1 MPDSP
6 LPRPVPTHLS
16 RRTLIAG
23 GGAIGVAGIAL
34 AACSPGGAT
43 GGDTRNSTPDPDR
56 PRESPMLTE
65 MVKAGDLPPMD
76 ERMPV
81 DEDRLVVP
89 TLEYGTFGGTFAGVV
104 LDQDRGWLDRFIH
117 YEPTVRASQQLDEFG
132 LPGTFKNVEVNDDG
146 TVFTLHL
153 RKGMRWSDGEPVTA
167 DDVLFAIED
176 VYYNTTLYP
185 TVPEFLTSGGA
196 PCTPEKVDDHTVTLT
211 YPGPRGDFLVTAS
224 RGEQPKNLL
233 GWPKHYLSQ
242 FLPDLSPDAEK
253 LAEEAGMGDWT
264 DHWAD
269 RKAYFTNID
278 LPVLTAWKLTSP
290 LNEGTVVTAERNP
303 YYWKTDDDG
312 AQLPF
317 IDRLEFEIVQNEEV
331 MLLKAVNGE
340 IDMHGRNFT
349 TDPNRPVLADA
360 RESGDFRF
368 LTVENTSM
376 NQMVISLNLNHR
388 DPELRS
394 IFQNKD
400 FRIGLSHAID
410 RQDIQDTVYQRQG
423 QPHQAAPSPKSE
435 FYDEEFATQYT
446 AFDLDLANQHLDTAG
461 LTTKD
466 SDGFRL
472 RPSGDRLTFQVDVTA
487 DAVQHAQAMA
497 LVVQT
502 WEQVGI
508 KASVNPLER
517 TLFYDRKTPGA
528 NQHDANVWGGDGG
541 YRTEMDELRWWF
553 PSWSESNYA
562 VRWAEHFTS
571 DGASENAEEPPA
583 PALEQMDLA
592 RQIPLEPDAEKR
604 KELFRQILAI
614 SKEQFYAIGTVLPG
628 DGFSI
633 AKNHLRNVVE
643 TYPESPLYFT
653 PGHIDPPTWYIG

>member
-6 LPRPVPTHLS
+6 VLHPTVLS
-16 RRTLIAG
+16 RRQLVAGSGALGLGSLLVACSSAASDEAG
-23 GGAIGVAGIAL
+23 GA
-34 AACSPGGAT
+34 
-43 GGDTRNSTPDPDR
+43 DRSTSPDPDR
-56 PRESPMLTE
+56 PQESPMLTE
-65 MVKAGDLPPMD
+65 KVDAGELSPLE

-81 DEDRLVVP
+81 EEDRLVVATP
-89 TLEYGTFGGTFAGVV
+89 EYGPYGGTFAGVV

-132 LPGTFKNVEVNDDG
+132 LPGTFKAVDVNEEG
-146 TVFTLHL
+146 TEFTLHL
-153 RKGMRWSDGEPVTA
+153 RQGMRWSDGEPVTA
-167 DDVLFAIED
+167 DDVMFAIQD
-176 VYYNTTLYP
+176 VYFNATLYP
-185 TVPEFLTSGGA
+185 TVPEYLTADGE
-196 PCTPEKVDDHTVTLT
+196 PCTPEKVDESTVVLT

-242 FLPDLSPDAEK
+242 FLPDLNPEAEK

-264 DHWAD
+264 DHWGD
-269 RKAYFTNID
+269 RKAYFNNIE
-278 LPVLTAWKLTSP
+278 LPVLTAWHLTSP
-290 LNEGTVVTAERNP
+290 LNEGSVVTAERNP
-303 YYWKTDDDG
+303 YYWKTDDTG

-317 IDRLEFEIVQNEEV
+317 IDRLEFEIVQNDEV

-388 DPELRS
+388 DEELRK

-400 FRIGLSHAID
+400 FRIGLSHAIN

-435 FYDEEFATQYT
+435 FFDEEFATQYT
-446 AFDLDLANQHLDTAG
+446 EFDIDLATEHLDAAG
-461 LTTKD
+461 LTEKD

-472 RPSGDRLTFQVDVTA
+472 RPDGKRLTFQVDVTA
-487 DAVQHAQAMA
+487 DAAQHGQAMA

-502 WEQVGI
+502 WESVGI
-508 KASVNPLER
+508 KATVNPLER
-517 TLFYDRKTPGA
+517 TLFYDRKTAAA
-528 NQHDANVWGGDGG
+528 NQHDANTWGGDGG

-562 VRWAEHFTS
+562 VKWAEYFTS
-571 DGASENAEEPPA
+571 DGAGENAEEPPA
-583 PALEQMDLA
+583 EALEQMELA
-592 RQIPLEPDAEKR
+592 RQIPLEPDADKR

-628 DGFSI
+628 DGFAI
-633 AKNHLRNVVE
+633 AKNTLRNVVE
-643 TYPESPLYFT
+643 SYPESPLYFS
-653 PGHIDPPTWYIG
+653 PGHIDPPTWYFG